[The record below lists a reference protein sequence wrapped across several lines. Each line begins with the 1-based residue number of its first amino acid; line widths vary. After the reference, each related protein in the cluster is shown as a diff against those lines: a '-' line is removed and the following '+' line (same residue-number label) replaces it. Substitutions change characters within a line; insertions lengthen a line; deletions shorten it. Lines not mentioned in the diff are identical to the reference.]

1 MIPTRRSSDL
11 QLLQFAQ
18 RLRHALLALTRGAPA
33 RRDDPRAGLRQL
45 ARHFLRQRGDLR
57 ARFLQAALQRAATVE
72 RGLAG
77 VGAHPRAV
85 LRHPIELD
93 QPLVHQHRQYLAH
106 QLVQCR
112 ALGAAKLTQHMV
124 VDRHPA
130 ADPAVGG
137 MQHAQPRQFTCALL
151 TPWLSPYS
159 HSPSRIFGS
168 VASRPALPSCA
179 LIDSSNRPSSSPS
192 STRQIARAGCSASSS
207 PSRSVGCRI
216 SCLRLASR
224 SRTASSITAPPPLH
238 LPPYHP
244 YSTTLLRSLRLK
256 KSQTRRMTE

>member
-1 MIPTRRSSDL
+1 MLSRASS
-11 QLLQFAQ
+11 
-18 RLRHALLALTRGAPA
+18 R
-33 RRDDPRAGLRQL
+33 
-45 ARHFLRQRGDLR
+45 
-57 ARFLQAALQRAATVE
+57 
-72 RGLAG
+72 
-77 VGAHPRAV
+77 
-85 LRHPIELD
+85 
-93 QPLVHQHRQYLAH
+93 
-106 QLVQCR
+106 
-112 ALGAAKLTQHMV
+112 
-124 VDRHPA
+124 
-130 ADPAVGG
+130 
-137 MQHAQPRQFTCALL
+137 ALL

-168 VASRPALPSCA
+168 VASRPALPSRA

-238 LPPYHP
+238 LPPHHP

-256 KSQTRRMTE
+256 KSQTRSRNLAPGVQCRLKHTLLNSVWRKRVPEGHMLSGLTVQDGVEVVDGASPVNLAPRQRTLT

>member
-1 MIPTRRSSDL
+1 MMPGLRPSRA

-57 ARFLQAALQRAATVE
+57 ACFLQAALQRAATVE

-77 VGAHPRAV
+77 VVAHPSRFSG
-85 LRHPIELD
+85 R
-93 QPLVHQHRQYLAH
+93 
-106 QLVQCR
+106 
-112 ALGAAKLTQHMV
+112 
-124 VDRHPA
+124 
-130 ADPAVGG
+130 
-137 MQHAQPRQFTCALL
+137 
-151 TPWLSPYS
+151 SP
-159 HSPSRIFGS
+159 
-168 VASRPALPSCA
+168 SRPALPWRS
-179 LIDSSNRPSSSPS
+179 LIASSTRPSSTLS